1 MKKKCPACGNLV
13 ETEDDYCKKCGNQL
27 IETKDFE
34 CADLKEKLSDL
45 NLKIEDINENLK
57 VKERLIEMEK
67 KKHFEKMEEKNKK
80 VEQMKYEKL
89 QYQNH
94 RRQINRNLEMD
105 KEKILNKYYA
115 LKLNQ
120 NRAREEILKE
130 LFPEDYKD
138 SSYTFEKGKSNL
150 MQNNY

>member
-1 MKKKCPACGNLV
+1 MKREKKNL
-13 ETEDDYCKKCGNQL
+13 
-27 IETKDFE
+27 
-34 CADLKEKLSDL
+34 DLKEKLSDL

-94 RRQINRNLEMD
+94 RRQINRSLEMD

-150 MQNNY
+150 MQINY

>member
-1 MKKKCPACGNLV
+1 MKREKKNL
-13 ETEDDYCKKCGNQL
+13 
-27 IETKDFE
+27 
-34 CADLKEKLSDL
+34 DLKEKLSDL

>member
-1 MKKKCPACGNLV
+1 
-13 ETEDDYCKKCGNQL
+13 
-27 IETKDFE
+27 
-34 CADLKEKLSDL
+34 
-45 NLKIEDINENLK
+45 
-57 VKERLIEMEK
+57 MEK

>member
-1 MKKKCPACGNLV
+1 MKREKKNL
-13 ETEDDYCKKCGNQL
+13 
-27 IETKDFE
+27 
-34 CADLKEKLSDL
+34 DLKEKLSDL

-57 VKERLIEMEK
+57 VKERLIEIQK

>member
-1 MKKKCPACGNLV
+1 MKK
-13 ETEDDYCKKCGNQL
+13 Y
-27 IETKDFE
+27 
-34 CADLKEKLSDL
+34 DLKEKLSDL

>member
-1 MKKKCPACGNLV
+1 MKREKKNL
-13 ETEDDYCKKCGNQL
+13 
-27 IETKDFE
+27 
-34 CADLKEKLSDL
+34 DLKEKLSDL

-130 LFPEDYKD
+130 LFPEDFKD